1 MITIINNL
9 FSQLG
14 LVNSELEIGSL
25 YTFEDINKKTYWL
38 IIETD
43 NLNNVIENQSNY
55 FEQAKNRINNEWFDK
70 NVNLLVLHKVENF
83 DNIQSSVLN
92 IEEDPYLFKKQI
104 ILYKDTERENLN
116 RAIEAEENTIKNF
129 IENKILDEAI
139 FKIHKENINNNDY
152 ESLLYRLA
160 HKIPF
165 IKLNIIQENG
175 LEALT
180 DNNTQKIE
188 SGSYG
193 QLNRFIEQNFF
204 HRNME
209 SIDEMESD
217 TIYDLLLNTL
227 SPDEN

>member
-43 NLNNVIENQSNY
+43 NLNNVIEDQSNY

-116 RAIEAEENTIKNF
+116 RAIEAEENTIKDF

-165 IKLNIIQENG
+165 IKLNVIQENG

-180 DNNTQKIE
+180 DKNTQKIE

-193 QLNRFIEQNFF
+193 EFNRFIVQNFF

-227 SPDEN
+227 SSDEN